1 MGYLDWLFGTLWG
14 MLDSPIT
21 FVTIVLA
28 FSLGLWRKEWWI
40 PILVALIADGA
51 TVLILYKHWQRIE
64 IDVTTQALQG
74 ALLFA
79 VFTYL
84 AFAFGRLLIVIHS
97 RTGGDGS
104 HLE

>member
-51 TVLILYKHWQRIE
+51 TVLILYKHWRRIE
-64 IDVTTQALQG
+64 IDVTTQASAGMVHTWNRPLDFKMHRSS
-74 ALLFA
+74 A
-79 VFTYL
+79 
-84 AFAFGRLLIVIHS
+84 RS
-97 RTGGDGS
+97 S
-104 HLE
+104 